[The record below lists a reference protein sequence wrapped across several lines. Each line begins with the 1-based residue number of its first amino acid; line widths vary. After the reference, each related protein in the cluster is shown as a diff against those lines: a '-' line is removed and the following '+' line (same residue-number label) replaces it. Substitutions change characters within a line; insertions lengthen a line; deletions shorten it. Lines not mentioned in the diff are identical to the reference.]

1 MTIQDLLDW
10 FSQNENLILGYFIAI
25 LILTIFVILIIN
37 RNNSK
42 NLKYVISGL
51 VYAVTVPGI
60 LSVIL
65 TLYTLFMLQQNL
77 LEVNI
82 IAYFVPIIAMVITL
96 IIINKKV
103 SMNTIPGFGRLSGL
117 MVMIGISF
125 FIAFVLQKTH
135 FGVLFIG
142 GFTQLLIVFVVLLVT
157 LKIAWAKIT
166 K

>member
-25 LILTIFVILIIN
+25 LIFTIFIILIIN

-42 NLKYVISGL
+42 NLKYVISAL
-51 VYAVTVPGI
+51 VYAVTIPGI
-60 LSVIL
+60 LSVML
-65 TLYTLFMLQQNL
+65 TLYTIFMLQQNL

-82 IAYFVPIIAMVITL
+82 IAYFIPIVAMIVTL
-96 IIINKKV
+96 IIINKKI
-103 SMNTIPGFGRLSGL
+103 SMSTIPGFDRLSGL

-125 FIAFVLQKTH
+125 FIVFVLQKTH

-142 GFTQLLIVFVVLLVT
+142 GFSQLLIVFVVLLVI
-157 LKIAWAKIT
+157 LKIAWARISK
-166 K
+166 

>member
-1 MTIQDLLDW
+1 MTIQDIINW

-82 IAYFVPIIAMVITL
+82 IAYFVPIVAMVITL
-96 IIINKKV
+96 IIIRASLK
-103 SMNTIPGFGRLSGL
+103 TPYFGHDFLSA
-117 MVMIGISF
+117 F
-125 FIAFVLQKTH
+125 F
-135 FGVLFIG
+135 
-142 GFTQLLIVFVVLLVT
+142 
-157 LKIAWAKIT
+157 
-166 K
+166 